1 VALTAFRQQKRTA
14 VLDQAPL
21 RATHVGLLEP
31 RALRDRGE
39 IETPLATR
47 IPLDRIRNIGISA
60 HIDSGKT
67 TLTERILFYTGR
79 IHKIH
84 EVRGKDGVG
93 AKMDSMDL
101 EREKGITIQSAATY
115 CVWNGSQEQF
125 QPHNINIIDTPGHVD
140 FTIEVERALRV
151 LDGAI
156 LVLDSGKGVQS
167 QSITVDKQMKRYR
180 VPRIAFVNK
189 MDNPAANYERVAQM
203 LKEKLGHHPVT
214 IQVPIGAESSFQGII
229 DPIVGKAY
237 FFDGADGEII
247 REAEIPAD
255 YVAATA
261 KAREKIIHDV
271 ADVDDILGEK
281 FINEEPISVDD
292 LRAAIRRATLALKM
306 TPVMCGSAIKNKGV
320 QLLLDGVVHYLP
332 NPTEVL
338 NEAHDQSNA
347 EAKVKVES
355 DPSKPFVGL
364 AFKLQQD
371 KYGQLTYF
379 RVYQGTVAAG
389 DTIYNVSN
397 ESRKVRVP
405 RMFRMHSE
413 DREEIPSAEAGDI
426 VAFYGV
432 EASSGETFTDGKVNW
447 TLTSMHVPA
456 AVISLAVAPKE
467 RSTEVN
473 FSKALNRFTKEDP
486 TFRVHQDEE
495 SQQTIISGMGELHL
509 DIYMERM
516 RREYACEVVAG
527 KPQVAYRE
535 TITRRAE
542 INYTHKKQTGG
553 SGQYAKLMGYIE
565 PLPADAVETY
575 EFVDDVTGGAI
586 PREFI
591 PACDKGF
598 KDSVRKGTRIGFPIV
613 GIRCA
618 VTDGA
623 AHAVDSSEMAFKTA
637 AIMGFRE
644 AYANAAPSIL
654 EPLMKV
660 EIDVP
665 PEFQGAVVGQVN
677 QRRGVILETVGGD
690 TVSITCEVPLN
701 SMFGYSTDLRS
712 ATQGKGTFTMEFA
725 RYSVVPKQEQEE
737 MTKKYR
743 EKLAAEAAKK

>member
-1 VALTAFRQQKRTA
+1 MAA
-14 VLDQAPL
+14 
-21 RATHVGLLEP
+21 
-31 RALRDRGE
+31 
-39 IETPLATR
+39 R

-115 CVWNGSQEQF
+115 CTWNGSKEQF

-189 MDNPAANYERVAQM
+189 MDNPGANYERVADM
-203 LKEKLGHHPVT
+203 LKEKLNHHPVT
-214 IQVPIGAESSFQGII
+214 IQVPMGAEHDFRGII
-229 DPIVGKAY
+229 DPIIGRAF

-247 REAEIPAD
+247 REEDVPAEFA
-255 YVAATA
+255 AATKA
-261 KAREKIIHDV
+261 AREKIIHDV
-271 ADVDDILGEK
+271 SDVDDILADKFLGEET
-281 FINEEPISVDD
+281 ITVED
-292 LRAAIRRATLALKM
+292 LRSAIRRATLALKM

-338 NEAHDQSNA
+338 NEAHDQTKG
-347 EAKVKVES
+347 EEKVVVDS
-355 DPSKPFVGL
+355 DPTKPFVGL

-379 RVYQGTVAAG
+379 RVYQGTVSAG
-389 DTIYNVSN
+389 DTIFNTSN
-397 ESRKVRVP
+397 EMRKVRVP

-413 DREEIPSAEAGDI
+413 DREEIPAAEAGDI

-432 EASSGETFTDGKVNW
+432 EASSGETFTDGKMNL

-456 AVISLAVAPKE
+456 AVISLAVAPKD
-467 RSTEVN
+467 RATEVN

-516 RREYACEVVAG
+516 KREYNCEVIAG

-535 TITRRAE
+535 SITRRAE

-553 SGQYAKLMGYIE
+553 SGQYAKILGYIE
-565 PLPADAVETY
+565 PLPSDAVESY
-575 EFVDDVTGGAI
+575 EFVDDVTGGSI

-591 PACDKGF
+591 SSCDKGF
-598 KDSVRKGTRIGFPIV
+598 KEGVRKGNLIGFPVV

-618 VTDGA
+618 VNDGA
-623 AHAVDSSEMAFKTA
+623 SHAVDSSEMAFKTA

-644 AYANAAPSIL
+644 AYAQAGPTIL
-654 EPLMKV
+654 EPIMKV
-660 EIDVP
+660 EIDAP
-665 PEFQGAVVGQVN
+665 TEFQGSVVGQVN

-690 TVSITCEVPLN
+690 SVSVTCEVPLN
-701 SMFGYSTDLRS
+701 AMFGYSTDLRS

-725 RYSVVPKQEQEE
+725 RYAIVPKQEQEE

-743 EKLAAEAAKK
+743 EKLAAEAKAK